1 MEFLADMNL
10 LAIGGLWDKVTGPW
24 AMNILFLVAVGF
36 FVVWIGL
43 KNLFKRKKDK

>member
-24 AMNILFLVAVGF
+24 AMNILFMGAVGI
-36 FVVWIGL
+36 FVVWIGI
-43 KNLFKRKKDK
+43 KKMFTRKKDK